1 LFFLKISRYLAISF
15 QKKYQNVN
23 ACAWT
28 TSQTRTFMLFMD
40 FSRACEH
47 LEGTSGRL
55 DMIDYISRVLPTLT
69 PEELPVFVRFVMGR
83 IFPDWSSKK
92 LGIGP
97 NLLYEAIGYVA
108 GMKKEQVI
116 EKITITGDAGRAVEE
131 LLSIKSQTTFFHED
145 LDLVRVYTE
154 LITIA
159 EMEGKKSQR
168 EKLLAVRRLLGNA
181 HPLEGRY
188 LTRIMLEELRIG
200 VGEGSVR
207 DAIAR
212 AFSVDSALVE
222 HAMQALNDAGE
233 VARLARRGP
242 DALREVRITLFHPV
256 RMMLAQ
262 QGTIPDMIQEHG
274 KIAAEFKY
282 DGSRFQF
289 HKKGNWARLYSRRLE
304 DVTAALPDVI
314 EKLITS
320 TAHDVILDGEVIA
333 IKEGKPMPFQS
344 VLRRFRRRHDIAE
357 AQDAIEMVPNVF
369 DILYLDGETL
379 IDLPLEKRRQRLE
392 SVVNRYIAPQVVSS
406 DPQEIEHTY
415 KDALE
420 AGHEGIMIKVPAS
433 PYSPGQ
439 RGKNWIKIKPDV
451 DTLDLAVIGGEW
463 GEGKRAHIFGSFL
476 VACQDQG
483 RLIALSRVATGF
495 SDEQLG
501 EVYDLLKDRV
511 IKKSGK
517 EVSFEPDLVFEV
529 GYAELQVSPTYE
541 GGFALRFPRFI
552 RIRDDKNITDVETL
566 ESIRERYQRQA
577 KSAQAY
583 QK

>member
-1 LFFLKISRYLAISF
+1 
-15 QKKYQNVN
+15 
-23 ACAWT
+23 
-28 TSQTRTFMLFMD
+28 MLFMD

-55 DMIDYISRVLPTLT
+55 DMIDIISRVLPTLT

-233 VARLARRGP
+233 VARLAKLGP

-274 KIAAEFKY
+274 QIAAEFKY

-333 IKEGKPMPFQS
+333 VKEGKPMPFQS

-379 IDLPLEKRRQRLE
+379 IDLPLEKRRKHLE

-406 DPQEIEHTY
+406 DPREIEQTY

-483 RLIALSRVATGF
+483 KLIALSRVATGF
-495 SDEQLG
+495 SDEQLA

>member
-1 LFFLKISRYLAISF
+1 
-15 QKKYQNVN
+15 
-23 ACAWT
+23 
-28 TSQTRTFMLFMD
+28 MLFMD
-40 FSRACEH
+40 FSRACEQ

-55 DMIDYISRVLPTLT
+55 DMIDIISRILPTLS

-116 EKITITGDAGRAVEE
+116 EKINATGDAGRAVEDL
-131 LLSIKSQTTFFHED
+131 LLSKSQTTFFHEE

-168 EKLLAVRRLLGNA
+168 EKLLAVRRLLGNS

-207 DAIAR
+207 DAIAK
-212 AFSVDSALVE
+212 AFNVDSALVE
-222 HAMQALNDAGE
+222 HGMQALNDAGE
-233 VARLARRGP
+233 VARLAKLGP
-242 DALREVRITLFHPV
+242 EALRNVRITLFHPV

-262 QGTIPDMIQEHG
+262 QGTIQDMITEHG
-274 KIAAEFKY
+274 QIAAEFKY

-314 EKLITS
+314 EKLISSTS
-320 TAHDVILDGEVIA
+320 HDVILDGEVIA
-333 IKEGKPMPFQS
+333 IKDNKPMPFQS

-357 AQDAIEMVPNVF
+357 AQDAIELVPNVF
-369 DILYLDGETL
+369 DILYLDEETL
-379 IDLPLEKRRQRLE
+379 IDLPLEERRKRLE
-392 SVVNRYIAPQVVSS
+392 SAVTMYIAPQVVSS
-406 DPQEIEHTY
+406 DPLEIERTY
-415 KDALE
+415 KAALD

-439 RGKNWIKIKPDV
+439 RGKQWIKIKPEV

-463 GEGKRAHIFGSFL
+463 GEGKRAHVFGSFL
-476 VACQDQG
+476 VACQDSG
-483 RLIALSRVATGF
+483 KLIPLSRVATGF
-495 SDEQLG
+495 SDEQLS
-501 EVYDLLKDRV
+501 EVYELLKDRV
-511 IKKSGK
+511 VKKAGK
-517 EVSFEPDLVFEV
+517 EVSFEPELVFEV

-541 GGFALRFPRFI
+541 GGFALRFPRFV
-552 RIRDDKNITDVETL
+552 RIRDDKDIADVETL
-566 ESIRERYQRQA
+566 DSIRKRYERQT

-583 QK
+583 REMKKGPLCAEFGDQGTMRYPLV

>member
-1 LFFLKISRYLAISF
+1 
-15 QKKYQNVN
+15 
-23 ACAWT
+23 
-28 TSQTRTFMLFMD
+28 MLFMD
-40 FSRACEH
+40 FSRACEQ

-55 DMIDYISRVLPTLT
+55 DMIDIISRVLPTLS

-154 LITIA
+154 LIAIA

-188 LTRIMLEELRIG
+188 LARIMLEELRIG

-212 AFSVDSALVE
+212 AFLVDSALVE

-233 VARLARRGP
+233 VARLAKLGP

-262 QGTIPDMIQEHG
+262 QGTIPDMIKEHG
-274 KIAAEFKY
+274 QIAAEFKY

-320 TAHDVILDGEVIA
+320 TTHDVILDGEVIA
-333 IKEGKPMPFQS
+333 IKEDKPMPFQS

-379 IDLPLEKRRQRLE
+379 IDLPLEKRRERLE

-406 DPQEIEHTY
+406 DPLEIERTY
-415 KDALE
+415 KAALD

-463 GEGKRAHIFGSFL
+463 GEGKRAHVFGSFL
-476 VACQDQG
+476 VACQDSG
-483 RLIALSRVATGF
+483 KLIALSRVATGF
-495 SDEQLG
+495 SDEQLL

-552 RIRDDKNITDVETL
+552 RIRDDKDITDVETL
-566 ESIRERYQRQA
+566 ESIRERYFRQT

>member
-1 LFFLKISRYLAISF
+1 MDNITAR
-15 QKKYQNVN
+15 
-23 ACAWT
+23 
-28 TSQTRTFMLFMD
+28 TSMLFMD
-40 FSRACEH
+40 FSRTCEQ
-47 LEGTSGRL
+47 LEVTSGRL
-55 DMIDYISRVLPTLT
+55 DMIDIISRVLPTLT

-207 DAIAR
+207 DAIGR

-233 VARLARRGP
+233 VARLARLGP
-242 DALREVRITLFHPV
+242 DALREVHITLFHPV

-262 QGTIPDMIQEHG
+262 QGTIPDMIREHG
-274 KIAAEFKY
+274 RIAAEFKY

-320 TAHDVILDGEVIA
+320 TTHDVILDGEVIA
-333 IKEGKPMPFQS
+333 IKDNKPMPFQS

-379 IDLPLEKRRQRLE
+379 IDLPLEKRRQHLE

-406 DPQEIEHTY
+406 DPGAIEQTY

-483 RLIALSRVATGF
+483 KLIALSRVATGF
-495 SDEQLG
+495 SDEQLA

-566 ESIRERYQRQA
+566 DSIRERYQRQA

>member
-1 LFFLKISRYLAISF
+1 
-15 QKKYQNVN
+15 
-23 ACAWT
+23 
-28 TSQTRTFMLFMD
+28 MLFMD
-40 FSRACEH
+40 FSRTCEQ

-55 DMIDYISRVLPTLT
+55 DMIDIISRVLPTLT

-108 GMKKEQVI
+108 GMKKDQVI

-233 VARLARRGP
+233 VARLARLGP

-274 KIAAEFKY
+274 QIAAEFKY

>member
-1 LFFLKISRYLAISF
+1 
-15 QKKYQNVN
+15 
-23 ACAWT
+23 
-28 TSQTRTFMLFMD
+28 MLFMD
-40 FSRACEH
+40 FSKACEQ

-55 DMIDYISRVLPTLT
+55 DMIDIISRFLPTLS

-116 EKITITGDAGRAVEE
+116 EKINTTGDAGRAVEE

-154 LITIA
+154 LIAIA
-159 EMEGKKSQR
+159 ELEGKKSQR

-188 LTRIMLEELRIG
+188 LARIMLEELRIG

-207 DAIAR
+207 EAIAR
-212 AFSVDSALVE
+212 AFLVDSALVE

-233 VARLARRGP
+233 VARLARLGP

-274 KIAAEFKY
+274 QIAAEFKY

-314 EKLITS
+314 EKLIAS
-320 TAHDVILDGEVIA
+320 TTHDVILDGEVIA
-333 IKEGKPMPFQS
+333 IKDDKPMPFQS

-379 IDLPLEKRRQRLE
+379 IDLPLEKRRERLE

-406 DPQEIEHTY
+406 DPVEIERTY
-415 KDALE
+415 KAALD

-463 GEGKRAHIFGSFL
+463 GEGKRAHVFGSFL

-483 RLIALSRVATGF
+483 KLIALSRVATGF
-495 SDEQLG
+495 SDEQLI

-511 IKKSGK
+511 MKKSGK

-552 RIRDDKNITDVETL
+552 RIRDDKDITDVETL
-566 ESIRERYQRQA
+566 ESIRERYFRQA

>member
-1 LFFLKISRYLAISF
+1 MI
-15 QKKYQNVN
+15 KKEQNVN

-28 TSQTRTFMLFMD
+28 TSQKRTFMLFMD
-40 FSRACEH
+40 FSKACEQ

-55 DMIDYISRVLPTLT
+55 DMIDIISRVLPALS

-116 EKITITGDAGRAVEE
+116 EKINATGDAGRAVEE

-154 LITIA
+154 LIAIA
-159 EMEGKKSQR
+159 ELEGKKSQR

-188 LTRIMLEELRIG
+188 LARIMLEELRIG

-207 DAIAR
+207 EAIAK
-212 AFSVDSALVE
+212 AFLVDSALVE
-222 HAMQALNDAGE
+222 HAMSALNDAGE
-233 VARLARRGP
+233 VARLARLGP

-274 KIAAEFKY
+274 QIAAEFKY

-333 IKEGKPMPFQS
+333 IKDDKPMPFQS

-379 IDLPLEKRRQRLE
+379 IDLPLEKRRERLE
-392 SVVNRYIAPQVVSS
+392 SVVNRYIAPQMVSS
-406 DPQEIEHTY
+406 DPLEIERTY
-415 KDALE
+415 KAALD

-463 GEGKRAHIFGSFL
+463 GEGKRAHVFGSFL

-483 RLIALSRVATGF
+483 KLIALSRVATGF
-495 SDEQLG
+495 SDEQLI

-529 GYAELQVSPTYE
+529 GYAELQISPTYE

-552 RIRDDKNITDVETL
+552 RIRDDKDITDVETL
-566 ESIRERYQRQA
+566 ESIRERYFRQA

>member
-1 LFFLKISRYLAISF
+1 
-15 QKKYQNVN
+15 
-23 ACAWT
+23 
-28 TSQTRTFMLFMD
+28 MLFKD
-40 FSRACEH
+40 FSLACEQ

-55 DMIDYISRVLPTLT
+55 DMIDIISRILPTLS

-116 EKITITGDAGRAVEE
+116 EKINTTGDAGRAVED
-131 LLSIKSQTTFFHED
+131 LLTIKSQTTFFHED
-145 LDLVRVYTE
+145 LDLVRVYNA
-154 LITIA
+154 LIAIA

-181 HPLEGRY
+181 YPLEGKY
-188 LTRIMLEELRIG
+188 LARLMLEELRIG

-207 DAIAR
+207 DAIAK

-222 HAMQALNDAGE
+222 HAMQALNDTGE
-233 VARLARRGP
+233 VARLAKTGP
-242 DALREVRITLFHPV
+242 EALQDVRITLFHPV

-262 QGTIPDMIQEHG
+262 QGTIADMISEHG
-274 KIAAEFKY
+274 QIAAEFKY

-314 EKLITS
+314 EKLTFS
-320 TAHDVILDGEVIA
+320 TEHDVILDGEVIA
-333 IKEGKPMPFQS
+333 VKDNKPMPFQS

-357 AQDAIEMVPNVF
+357 AQDAIEMVPLVF

-379 IDLPLEKRRQRLE
+379 IDLPLEKRRQRLI
-392 SVVNRYIAPQVVSS
+392 SVVNGYIAPQVVSG
-406 DPQEIEHTY
+406 
-415 KDALE
+415 DALE
-420 AGHEGIMIKVPAS
+420 IERTYKESLDAGHEGIMIKVPGS

-439 RGKNWIKIKPDV
+439 RGKNWIKIKPEV
-451 DTLDLAVIGGEW
+451 DTLDLAVIGAEW

-476 VACQDQG
+476 MACQDQG
-483 RLIALSRVATGF
+483 QLIALSRVATGF
-495 SDEQLG
+495 SDEQLA
-501 EVYDLLKDRV
+501 EIYDLLKDRV

-517 EVSFEPDLVFEV
+517 EVSFEPELVFEV
-529 GYAELQVSPTYE
+529 GYAELQVSPTYT
-541 GGFALRFPRFI
+541 GGFALRFPRFV
-552 RIRDDKNITDVETL
+552 RIRDDKDINDVETL
-566 ESIRERYQRQA
+566 DSIRERYRRQS

>member
-1 LFFLKISRYLAISF
+1 
-15 QKKYQNVN
+15 
-23 ACAWT
+23 
-28 TSQTRTFMLFMD
+28 MLFMD
-40 FSRACEH
+40 FSRACEQ

-55 DMIDYISRVLPTLT
+55 DMIDIISRILPTLS
-69 PEELPVFVRFVMGR
+69 PEELPVFVRFVMGQ

-116 EKITITGDAGRAVEE
+116 EKINATGDAGRAVEDL
-131 LLSIKSQTTFFHED
+131 LLSKSQTTFFHEE

-159 EMEGKKSQR
+159 DMEGKKSQR
-168 EKLLAVRRLLGNA
+168 EKLLAVRRLLGNS

-207 DAIAR
+207 DAIAK
-212 AFSVDSALVE
+212 AFNVDSALVE
-222 HAMQALNDAGE
+222 HGMQALNDAGE
-233 VARLARRGP
+233 VARLAKLGP
-242 DALREVRITLFHPV
+242 DALRNVRITLFHPV

-262 QGTIPDMIQEHG
+262 QGTIQDMIAEHG
-274 KIAAEFKY
+274 QIAAEFKY

-314 EKLITS
+314 EKLISSTS
-320 TAHDVILDGEVIA
+320 HDVILDGEVIA
-333 IKEGKPMPFQS
+333 IKDNKPMPFQS

-357 AQDAIEMVPNVF
+357 AQDAVELVPNVF
-369 DILYLDGETL
+369 DILYLDEETL
-379 IDLPLEKRRQRLE
+379 IDLPLDERRKRLE
-392 SVVNRYIAPQVVSS
+392 SAVTMYIAPQVVSS
-406 DPQEIEHTY
+406 DSREIERTY
-415 KDALE
+415 KAALD

-439 RGKNWIKIKPDV
+439 RGKQWIKIKPEV

-463 GEGKRAHIFGSFL
+463 GEGKRAHVFGSFL
-476 VACQDQG
+476 VACQDAG
-483 RLIALSRVATGF
+483 KLIPLSRVATGF
-495 SDEQLG
+495 SDEQLS
-501 EVYDLLKDRV
+501 EVYELLKDRV
-511 IKKSGK
+511 VKKAGK
-517 EVSFEPDLVFEV
+517 EVSFEPELVFEV

-541 GGFALRFPRFI
+541 GGFALRFPRFV
-552 RIRDDKNITDVETL
+552 RIRDDKDIADVETL
-566 ESIRERYQRQA
+566 DSIRQRYEHQT

-583 QK
+583 KV